1 MDQKQVTLIVSD
13 LHMGD
18 GRAGDDFVDG
28 NDQFA
33 TFVGAQAET
42 EEGRAGQVELIING
56 DFLEFAQVCPEA
68 YTMNSPE
75 YWCSE
80 AESLRKLDAL
90 LSGHQKVFAALAG
103 FQRRGNRVTLFAGN
117 HDVELYWPEVQSR
130 IRGKAGDVNIELEE
144 VWYHRYGGR
153 LRISHGHLFPSID
166 PANAFKHWKD
176 PRLNQLSDSLPQRLE
191 MCPGTLFITRFVN
204 HLEGQYPFAD
214 NLHPEIALADILWRE
229 DKWGLMTV
237 AWMLGRFAVR
247 HPTAMLSSE
256 ATEPDIGAHL
266 AKAIKSDVSLRKQI
280 AALYQGVLR
289 EEDMTAD
296 KVEGR
301 LGSEE
306 AVADFIEQLIQT
318 GRPWEEWVEVLDMAK
333 PGVLGVGEPGGGT
346 LTIRKAGSINVRD
359 ECLKV
364 AQAEWKAGAQIV
376 VFGHTHL
383 PQEANDGQRRY
394 YNPGSWT
401 RYVEEDQARTLTL
414 EDLRDESR
422 FPYELNCVRVEDTGS
437 NTLLSSMKC
446 VDRMGGR

>member
-1 MDQKQVTLIVSD
+1 MDQKRVTLIVSD

-28 NDQFA
+28 NGQFV

-42 EEGRAGQVELIING
+42 AEGRAGQVELIING
-56 DFLEFAQVCPEA
+56 DFLEFAQVYPEA

-80 AESLRKLDAL
+80 AESIRKLDIL
-90 LSGHQKVFAALAG
+90 LSGHPKVFAALAD

-130 IRGKAGDVNIELEE
+130 ICGKVGNVNIEFGE

-166 PANAFKHWKD
+166 PANFFKHWKD
-176 PRLNQLSDSLPQRLE
+176 PCLKQPSDSLPQRLE

-204 HLEGQYPFAD
+204 HLEDKYPFAD
-214 NLHPEIALADILWRE
+214 NLHPEIALAGILWRE

-247 HPTAMLSSE
+247 HPMTMLSSE
-256 ATEPDIGAHL
+256 ATEPDIGAQL
-266 AKAIKSDVSLRKQI
+266 AKAIKSDAFLRKQI
-280 AALYQGVLR
+280 ATLYQDVLR

-296 KVEGR
+296 KVAGR

-306 AVADFIEQLIQT
+306 AVADFIEQLIRT

-346 LTIRKAGSINVRD
+346 LTIRKAESLNVRE

-364 AQAEWKAGAQIV
+364 AQAGWNEGAQIV

-383 PQEANDGQRRY
+383 PQEVKDGQRRY

-401 RYVEEDQARTLTL
+401 RYVEADPARTLTL
-414 EDLRDESR
+414 EDLKDESR
-422 FPYELNCVRVEDTGS
+422 FPYELNYVRVEDTGRD
-437 NTLLSSMKC
+437 TLLSSMIC
-446 VDRMGGR
+446 VERMAGR